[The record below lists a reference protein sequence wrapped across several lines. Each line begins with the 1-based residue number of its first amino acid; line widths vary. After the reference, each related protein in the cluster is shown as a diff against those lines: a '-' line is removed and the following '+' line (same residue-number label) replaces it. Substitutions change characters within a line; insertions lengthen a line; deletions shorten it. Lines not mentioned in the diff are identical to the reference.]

1 MRLRTA
7 HPIAPPSSSAA
18 LGSRKPREPPRA
30 GYNNSN
36 GNSHNN
42 GNGGGPNG
50 SNSGSGAP
58 LHPIGGYSTLGYY
71 APLLLKEHLA
81 LKNGNDPIR
90 IRLLLELHADNRG
103 KKWLVLDLDKTLLH
117 SSFGAVPGAD
127 FVIWFRCVCLSMT
140 SFRFIRSHRN
150 IFRIFENIILQKILS
165 RWAGV
170 P

>member
-7 HPIAPPSSSAA
+7 CPIAPLSSSAA

-58 LHPIGGYSTLGYY
+58 LHPIGYSTRGYY

-103 KKWLVLDLDKTLLH
+103 KKWLVLDFDKTLLH

-127 FVIWFRCVCLSMT
+127 FVIWFRSRMWSTLSMSPSTLASTT
-140 SFRFIRSHRN
+140 SSLEVTRH
-150 IFRIFENIILQKILS
+150 
-165 RWAGV
+165 
-170 P
+170 